1 MINLKTTDT
10 EKINLIG
17 RRKAETILIKA
28 YQLQAVNARKALAKS
43 KGVKVSTLPKIN
55 MQEIENKALNHLNNA
70 DSIRRNEVVNMTKF
84 DSKRKKLD
92 VDWDSLVKWEEDN
105 KALVIW
111 AITPDCIRE
120 RMKATN
126 NRFAV
131 NDNMIYEFCYHSR
144 RGWDM
149 EAFKN
154 AFKDFV
160 IWKLK
165 DYTDEQQES

>member
-1 MINLKTTDT
+1 
-10 EKINLIG
+10 
-17 RRKAETILIKA
+17 
-28 YQLQAVNARKALAKS
+28 
-43 KGVKVSTLPKIN
+43 
-55 MQEIENKALNHLNNA
+55 
-70 DSIRRNEVVNMTKF
+70 
-84 DSKRKKLD
+84 
-92 VDWDSLVKWEEDN
+92 
-105 KALVIW
+105 
-111 AITPDCIRE
+111 
-120 RMKATN
+120 MKATN

>member
-1 MINLKTTDT
+1 
-10 EKINLIG
+10 
-17 RRKAETILIKA
+17 
-28 YQLQAVNARKALAKS
+28 
-43 KGVKVSTLPKIN
+43 
-55 MQEIENKALNHLNNA
+55 
-70 DSIRRNEVVNMTKF
+70 MTKF
-84 DSKRKKLD
+84 DSKRKLD
-92 VDWDSLVKWEEDN
+92 VDWDKIVKQEEDN
-105 KALVIW
+105 KALINMSF
-111 AITPDCIRE
+111 DCISE

-144 RGWDM
+144 KLAM

-165 DYTDEQQES
+165 DYTDEQQESERLRRKVNKFSWNGLELYYLTMIYIRIENIVLNAGSNPCLC

>member
-1 MINLKTTDT
+1 
-10 EKINLIG
+10 
-17 RRKAETILIKA
+17 
-28 YQLQAVNARKALAKS
+28 
-43 KGVKVSTLPKIN
+43 
-55 MQEIENKALNHLNNA
+55 
-70 DSIRRNEVVNMTKF
+70 MTKF

-111 AITPDCIRE
+111 AITSDCIRE